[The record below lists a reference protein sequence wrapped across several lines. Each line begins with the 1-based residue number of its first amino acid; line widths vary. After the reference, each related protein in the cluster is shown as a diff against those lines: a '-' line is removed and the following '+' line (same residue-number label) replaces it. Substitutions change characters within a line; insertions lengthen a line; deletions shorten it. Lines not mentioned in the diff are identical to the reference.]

1 MSAQSRKYSAR
12 DYGTCQYAQ
21 ENVQASTVNGLQ
33 RTLIFDAGGAF
44 TTADVRR
51 LRRLNLID
59 GDELSTFD
67 LEWVRLSGLG
77 QKTADEGRRLSVPVP
92 VPV

>member
-1 MSAQSRKYSAR
+1 MSAQSRKYSTR
-12 DYGTCQYAQ
+12 DYGTCRNCL
-21 ENVQASTVNGLQ
+21 ENITTSTNQGLQ

-44 TTADVRR
+44 TTTDVQR

-67 LEWVRLSGLG
+67 LEWVKLSGLG
-77 QKTADEGRRLSVPVP
+77 VKTAREAQRLGIPATV
-92 VPV
+92 